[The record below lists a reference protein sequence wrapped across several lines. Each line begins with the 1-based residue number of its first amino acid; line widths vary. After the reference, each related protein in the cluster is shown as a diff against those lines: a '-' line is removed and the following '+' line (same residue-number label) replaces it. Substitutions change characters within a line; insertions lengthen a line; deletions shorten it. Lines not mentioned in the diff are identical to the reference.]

1 VTIRTLG
8 VLVLSVALASQA
20 SALAFEEPLTD
31 DIAPF
36 KAMLLR
42 KFDNK
47 QFTELESLER
57 ELRSSKARFAG
68 GDWKLFHFY
77 EVLSAGHVIENAPIE
92 SDWLDVLARLKEWQ
106 RHSPSAVTPTLL
118 LADAY
123 TSYAW
128 QARGS
133 GKSDTVKPEMW
144 AMFKDRLN
152 QAAFY
157 LNASRRLASDH
168 PQWYV
173 AALVIAR
180 GLEWPRDRAESVVK
194 EAAAVEPHY
203 QHVYSAMA
211 QYLLPRWYGEPGDW
225 ERFAQETADRI
236 DGIEGSAV
244 YNHIALQISNRSLH
258 GNTQFF
264 EQNDVN
270 WRKLQWSFADR
281 EKLYGVGIRPL
292 NAMLRLAG
300 GVKDKPAAR
309 AFLKR
314 IGESWDQSTWGTRQN
329 FDRFKQWVDADE

>member
-1 VTIRTLG
+1 MISRNPA
-8 VLVLSVALASQA
+8 VLVLSAVLFASGATVFA
-20 SALAFEEPLTD
+20 SDGPLTD

-36 KAMLLR
+36 KAMLLQ
-42 KFDNK
+42 KYDNK
-47 QFTELESLER
+47 QFADLETIER

-92 SDWLDVLARLKEWQ
+92 SDWLEVIARLKEWQ
-106 RHSPSAVTPTLL
+106 EQSPAAVAPSLL

-128 QARGS
+128 YARGS
-133 GKSDTVKPEMW
+133 GKSDTVKQDMW
-144 AMFKDRLN
+144 PVFKDRLN
-152 QAAFY
+152 RGAFF
-157 LNASRRLASDH
+157 LNASLRLSSGH

-173 AALVIAR
+173 TALVIAR
-180 GLEWPRDRAESVVK
+180 GLEWPRDRAESLVR
-194 EAAAVEPHY
+194 EAAAVEPLY
-203 QHVYSAMA
+203 QHVYSTMA

-236 DGIEGSAV
+236 GGTEGSAV
-244 YNHIALQISNRSLH
+244 YNHIALSISNRSLH

-281 EKLYGVGIRPL
+281 EKLYGAGTRPL
-292 NAMLRLAG
+292 NAMLRLSG

-314 IGESWDQSTWGTRQN
+314 IGESWDQSVWGTRQN
-329 FDRFKQWVDADE
+329 FDRFKLWVDTD